1 MKFNYQARTK
11 TGEAQSGVL
20 DASSREAALDLLQRY
35 QLFVTALEEAEAKPF
50 YTKKIKLFGRVSA
63 KELVAFSRQ
72 LSLMFKAKI
81 PLTQSLKTLAEQ
93 AKNQEFK
100 EKILMISDE
109 IEGGAPFSQA
119 LSRFPKLFSPFFI
132 NMVKSGE
139 ASGTLSGSLDFLADH
154 LEREYHLF
162 SKLKGALVY
171 PALILIVSL
180 GVLLMMMFFVIPNL
194 ARVLTETGQALPLP
208 TRIVIGLSDFLRQRG
223 WILLILIAIASFF
236 ASRYFGT
243 AAGRKLRDKITLR
256 IPLIKTFLK
265 MILVSRFAENLSTL
279 IAGGLPITQSLEITA
294 DVVGNSVYKEIITEI
309 KEEVRGGKKISGVLA
324 KYPEEFPPLLVQ
336 MVIIGEKTGTL
347 DQSLMNVVGFYR
359 KEVDLAM
366 ESLMSLLEP
375 IMIIFLG
382 LTVAGLMGSV
392 LMPLYRMTSI

>member
-294 DVVGNSVYKEIITEI
+294 DVVGNSVY
-309 KEEVRGGKKISGVLA
+309 
-324 KYPEEFPPLLVQ
+324 
-336 MVIIGEKTGTL
+336 
-347 DQSLMNVVGFYR
+347 
-359 KEVDLAM
+359 
-366 ESLMSLLEP
+366 
-375 IMIIFLG
+375 
-382 LTVAGLMGSV
+382 
-392 LMPLYRMTSI
+392 